1 MSTDSKSTTSKS
13 TSAACGIRVFAS
25 SLASTRDSVAAARAE
40 LGDQRFQHIIAFFS
54 IEHEAELLVS
64 ALQSAFPEIP
74 VSGCSTAGEVG
85 PLGMMQGGLVL
96 IAFPETGFRVLSE
109 VISVAD
115 EPGVKR
121 ATDIARRL
129 KVQISDGHNS
139 SMMGNTFALML
150 VDGLSNKEEALTA
163 AVHWGLGDIEL
174 IGGSAGDGLAFR
186 RTALVHNGNIVQAS
200 ALLFVIESAFPFR
213 IFKTQNFEPTPIKLV
228 VTAADTE
235 NRIVYELNA
244 EPAAREYAAAI
255 GLLPAELGPFSFA
268 SYPLVVKVGGDY
280 YCRSIRN
287 MNPDGSL
294 SFFCAIDEGL
304 VRAIPSRGAGET
316 LVRIHQ
322 VNTRRIIHA
331 RVPVEE
337 GRAAVAGD
345 YAIAGVAGT
354 GARIRLDFLDPG
366 GAVTGKLLPTG
377 KVREQMAIAGHAA
390 PFEVS
395 IVDAAVPIVYVAAA
409 GVGLTGAE
417 TPDAIEAKPGVMAL
431 LDQIRR
437 AAGVRIGQGAT
448 PDAVGLQLPRVA
460 VVAPPIRF
468 TSLDGRSHAPDDY
481 DIATRMISMERAHRA
496 IPGTGGLNLGVA
508 ARIEGSIPHALARA
522 SKAAAEIRVGNPSGL
537 VSVGA
542 EVTRAGGVWTAGSAV
557 LFRTARRL
565 MQGEVAVRAGVFE
578 STDGAG

>member
-1 MSTDSKSTTSKS
+1 MPVSTANKSTTSKS

-25 SLASTRDSVAAARAE
+25 SLASTSESVAAAKAE
-40 LGDQRFQHIIAFFS
+40 LANERFQHIIAFFS
-54 IEHEAELLVS
+54 IEHDPELLVG
-64 ALQSAFPEIP
+64 ALQSAFPEVPI
-74 VSGCSTAGEVG
+74 SGCSTAGEVG

-121 ATDIARRL
+121 ATEIARRL
-129 KVQISDGHNS
+129 KVQISGGHNGAAT
-139 SMMGNTFALML
+139 GNTFALML

-186 RTALVHNGNIVQAS
+186 RTALVHNGSIAQAS

-255 GLLPAELGPFSFA
+255 GLLPNELGPFSFA

-304 VRAIPSRGAGET
+304 VFTVARPRDMVRSTLDTIEGIESELGGTDLIIGFDCILRRLDAESRQ
-316 LVRIHQ
+316 VRHSVDEIY
-322 VNTRRIIHA
+322 RRF
-331 RVPVEE
+331 
-337 GRAAVAGD
+337 
-345 YAIAGVAGT
+345 GVAGFHT
-354 GARIRLDFLDPG
+354 YG
-366 GAVTGKLLPTG
+366 
-377 KVREQMAIAGHAA
+377 EQFNAMHLNQT
-390 PFEVS
+390 
-395 IVDAAVPIVYVAAA
+395 
-409 GVGLTGAE
+409 LTG
-417 TPDAIEAKPGVMAL
+417 
-431 LDQIRR
+431 
-437 AAGVRIGQGAT
+437 
-448 PDAVGLQLPRVA
+448 
-460 VVAPPIRF
+460 
-468 TSLDGRSHAPDDY
+468 
-481 DIATRMISMERAHRA
+481 IAFGKSS
-496 IPGTGGLNLGVA
+496 GGN
-508 ARIEGSIPHALARA
+508 
-522 SKAAAEIRVGNPSGL
+522 
-537 VSVGA
+537 
-542 EVTRAGGVWTAGSAV
+542 
-557 LFRTARRL
+557 
-565 MQGEVAVRAGVFE
+565 
-578 STDGAG
+578 